1 MNIQLL
7 IANLKKNLT
16 DSNVLNLLETDYQA
30 IGINQKAQ
38 LEEYMQAAL
47 IVTAENCQNF
57 LEAAVEHQKKWR
69 DELKIDSRV
78 SMTNILYAWPAY
90 QTILEETDTILPSDR
105 SLDEIKASLFQLGQE
120 SVLSDYGLE
129 AYAGY
134 LKIVIEKNQ
143 VLLTRPDGEK
153 YQAVELWLKSISNNI
168 SFTLNRNR
176 KDFSYT
182 KSGNST
188 LWSAADNST
197 SINSENDDFDV
208 DNSF

>member
-7 IANLKKNLT
+7 IDNFKKNLMNA
-16 DSNVLNLLETDYQA
+16 DVLNLLETDYQA
-30 IGINQKAQ
+30 IAINQKAQ
-38 LEEYMQAAL
+38 LEVYMQAVL
-47 IVTAENCQNF
+47 IVIAENCPNF

-69 DELKIDSRV
+69 DKLKIDSRV

-90 QTILEETDTILPSDR
+90 QTILEETDKILPSDR

-129 AYAGY
+129 AYARY
-134 LKIVIEKNQ
+134 VKIVIEKNQ

-153 YQAVELWLKSISNNI
+153 YRAIELWLKSISDNI
-168 SFTLNRNR
+168 SFNLNRNR
-176 KDFSYT
+176 EDFSYT
-182 KSGNST
+182 KNGNST
-188 LWSAADNST
+188 LWSTADNSA
-197 SINSENDDFDV
+197 SVNSENDDFDV